1 MNRSDSRITIR
12 RIDIM
17 PSIKQNTAQQRAL
30 VNISSQLDAVKSM
43 NDILSG
49 EAKDTFIGFPSGS
62 GRSRGIIKI
71 PVEADS
77 KEYQKL
83 LRVVRDIR
91 SRTVKEIQAQA
102 SKFNIEMDQSDMD
115 ILNGIASTESAVEAE
130 EVEPEE
136 AQQPEAEAPYEE
148 EEHEEPSYQTPQ
160 PAYGGMNA
168 SPQQPMNYG
177 GFHASEG
184 VPEGFM

>member
-71 PVEADS
+71 PVEDDS

-83 LRVVRDIR
+83 LRVVRDIL

-160 PAYGGMNA
+160 PAYGG
-168 SPQQPMNYG
+168 
-177 GFHASEG
+177 FHASEG

>member
-1 MNRSDSRITIR
+1 M
-12 RIDIM
+12 
-17 PSIKQNTAQQRAL
+17 
-30 VNISSQLDAVKSM
+30 
-43 NDILSG
+43 
-49 EAKDTFIGFPSGS
+49 
-62 GRSRGIIKI
+62 
-71 PVEADS
+71 
-77 KEYQKL
+77 
-83 LRVVRDIR
+83 RVVRDIR

-160 PAYGGMNA
+160 PAYGG
-168 SPQQPMNYG
+168 
-177 GFHASEG
+177 FHASEG

>member
-1 MNRSDSRITIR
+1 
-12 RIDIM
+12 M

-49 EAKDTFIGFPSGS
+49 EAKDTFIE
-62 GRSRGIIKI
+62 I

-160 PAYGGMNA
+160 PAYGG
-168 SPQQPMNYG
+168 
-177 GFHASEG
+177 FHASEG

>member
-1 MNRSDSRITIR
+1 
-12 RIDIM
+12 M

-49 EAKDTFIGFPSGS
+49 EAEDTFIGFPSGS
-62 GRSRGIIKI
+62 GRSKGIIKI

-102 SKFNIEMDQSDMD
+102 TKFNIVMDQSDMD
-115 ILNGIASTESAVEAE
+115 ILNGIAASESAAEAE
-130 EVEPEE
+130 ETEPEE
-136 AQQPEAEAPYEE
+136 TQQPEAKAPYEE

-177 GFHASEG
+177 GFPASEG
-184 VPEGFM
+184 VPEEFM

>member
-91 SRTVKEIQAQA
+91 RQKKSSRRRHSSQRRKLPMR
-102 SKFNIEMDQSDMD
+102 KR
-115 ILNGIASTESAVEAE
+115 STKNRATRLRSLHTADSTHLRAF
-130 EVEPEE
+130 PKG
-136 AQQPEAEAPYEE
+136 
-148 EEHEEPSYQTPQ
+148 SCKKI
-160 PAYGGMNA
+160 
-168 SPQQPMNYG
+168 
-177 GFHASEG
+177 
-184 VPEGFM
+184 

>member
-91 SRTVKEIQAQA
+91 SRTVKEIHAQA

-160 PAYGGMNA
+160 PAYGG
-168 SPQQPMNYG
+168 
-177 GFHASEG
+177 FHASEG

>member
-1 MNRSDSRITIR
+1 
-12 RIDIM
+12 M

-30 VNISSQLDAVKSM
+30 VHISSQLDAVKSM

-49 EAKDTFIGFPSGS
+49 EAEDTFIGFPSGS
-62 GRSRGIIKI
+62 GRSKGIIKI

-102 SKFNIEMDQSDMD
+102 TKF
-115 ILNGIASTESAVEAE
+115 NGIAASESAAEAE
-130 EVEPEE
+130 ETEPEE
-136 AQQPEAEAPYEE
+136 TQQPEAEAPYEE

-177 GFHASEG
+177 GFPASEG
-184 VPEGFM
+184 VPEEFM

>member
-1 MNRSDSRITIR
+1 
-12 RIDIM
+12 M

-49 EAKDTFIGFPSGS
+49 EAKDTFIGFP
-62 GRSRGIIKI
+62 RSRGIIKI

-160 PAYGGMNA
+160 PAYGG
-168 SPQQPMNYG
+168 
-177 GFHASEG
+177 FHASEG